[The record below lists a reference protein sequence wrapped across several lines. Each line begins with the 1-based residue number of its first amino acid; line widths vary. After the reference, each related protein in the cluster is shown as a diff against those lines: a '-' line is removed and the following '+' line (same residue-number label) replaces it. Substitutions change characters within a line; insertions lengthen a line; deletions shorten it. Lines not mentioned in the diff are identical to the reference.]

1 MRKLWVALWVLAAL
15 AAVSAVTA
23 GIVFGVKAS
32 KKKKKK
38 ETPDEVPS
46 TPLPPSTPP
55 LPPGTPPLPPGTPQS
70 PSTPGTPPPS
80 KPPRNKP
87 PGKPPPP
94 PSKPPSK
101 PPGKP
106 PGKPPSK
113 PRVPPRSKPAGNP
126 AGKPPKI
133 KSPGPG
139 MPELPPSSNNN
150 GLVVAGKTYSA
161 KQLDEFFG
169 ESNSK
174 GKRFGELAAAMLAD
188 PQLVIRAWQAVTDD
202 RSMYKL
208 RNGIDG
214 PFYSLG
220 SNNNLCEF
228 GASIARYGEP
238 SAAWKRAVAESFGKN
253 MLDVNGLIASS
264 ARRAD
269 PTGKA
274 GWGWGVGY
282 QFHFFRNRWQGQL
295 GKSALGTTWPGGA
308 TGAGSR
314 YVAHIFVDEYN
325 FIKPD
330 RPGQT
335 SKTIAVHP
343 EYGQPQ
349 GEGRIV
355 ARSVYRRIQNGKLE
369 VLVGLALG
377 WRDKTLAYH
386 GAWDALCVLNQLF
399 DANGASVLALISAD
413 QRKRVGSA
421 MECLANNV
429 NAKRDDGSG
438 YSATGDESWERYRG
452 LCAEELRKP
461 GVQHVLQTFGRL

>member
-1 MRKLWVALWVLAAL
+1 MRKLYVALLVLAAL
-15 AAVSAVTA
+15 AAVGAVTA
-23 GIVFGVKAS
+23 GIVLGVKAS
-32 KKKKKK
+32 NKRKTKTR
-38 ETPDEVPS
+38 TPR
-46 TPLPPSTPP
+46 TPP
-55 LPPGTPPLPPGTPQS
+55 APPDSPPAPDPPQAPGNPPNPPPGRPPG
-70 PSTPGTPPPS
+70 
-80 KPPRNKP
+80 
-87 PGKPPPP
+87 
-94 PSKPPSK
+94 KPPSK

-106 PGKPPSK
+106 PGKPPPGKPPPGKPPSK
-113 PRVPPRSKPAGNP
+113 PP
-126 AGKPPKI
+126 GKPPKI
-133 KSPGPG
+133 KSPVGGPPG
-139 MPELPPSSNNN
+139 MPKDKDAKLPPSTPLPPAGNSA
-150 GLVVAGKTYSA
+150 GLTVAGKTYSA

-169 ESNSK
+169 ESNGK

-238 SAAWKRAVAESFGKN
+238 SGAWKRAVAESFGKN
-253 MLDVNGLIASS
+253 MLDANGLIASS

-269 PTGKA
+269 PQAKA

-282 QFHFFRNRWQGQL
+282 QFHFFRNRWEGQL
-295 GKSALGTTWPGGA
+295 GKSALAATWPGGP
-308 TGAGSR
+308 TGGGSR
-314 YVAHIFVDEYN
+314 YVAHILLDEYN

-330 RPGQT
+330 RAGQT
-335 SKTIAVHP
+335 TKTIAVHP
-343 EYGQPQ
+343 DYGQPQ
-349 GEGRIV
+349 GDGRIV
-355 ARSVYRRIQNGKLE
+355 ARSVYKRIANGQLE
-369 VLVGLALG
+369 VPVGLALG

-386 GAWDALCVLNQLF
+386 GAWDALCVVNQLF
-399 DANGASVLALISAD
+399 AANGASVFALVPAD

-421 MECLANNV
+421 MENLANMV

-438 YSATGDESWERYRG
+438 YSDVAGSCSAKNEGWRRY
-452 LCAEELRKP
+452 CDCCSEELRKP